1 MADRTQLLDWVRL
14 GREHGGARWY
24 PDARETIAAIA
35 LRHGC
40 DVDRACDL
48 TALFSPRVPVKR
60 NLGLVESYLGRVPL
74 DRLPTIPSVKA
85 SVRVYERGGGIRG
98 PKTSR
103 FARALR
109 GDPHAVVVDTWIIQ
123 ALDASVPRTL
133 REYLRLA
140 ARVQALT
147 YRLRVVSTDT
157 ALHSH
162 RNVQACLWVG
172 YQIHRGRAPGTMSN
186 EGN

>member
-1 MADRTQLLDWVRL
+1 MDQTQLLDWVRL

-40 DVDRACDL
+40 DVDRACDI
-48 TALFSPRVPVKR
+48 TALFSPRVPVAR
-60 NLGLVESYLGRVPL
+60 NLALAEAYLGRVPL

-85 SVRVYERGGGIRG
+85 SVRGYERGAGIKG

-172 YQIHRGRAPGTMSN
+172 YQIHRGRVPGTMSN

>member
-1 MADRTQLLDWVRL
+1 MTDRPTLLRWVRL
-14 GREHGGARWY
+14 GRENGGARWY
-24 PDARETIAAIA
+24 PDARETVAAIA
-35 LRHGC
+35 QRHGC

-48 TALFSPRVPVKR
+48 TALFSPRVRVDR
-60 NLGLVESYLGRVPL
+60 NLQLVESYLGGIPL
-74 DRLPTIPSVKA
+74 DKLGCLPSVKE
-85 SVRVYERGGGIRG
+85 SVRVYERGGGIQG

-172 YQIHRGRAPGTMSN
+172 YQIHHGRSPGTMK
-186 EGN
+186 G